1 MLEFEV
7 LLMFVSVVCK
17 LLPVFPIDVATKFGN
32 FTESKPAAFEV
43 LHIFDRIYRCGTPPG

>member
-7 LLMFVSVVCK
+7 LLMFVSAVCK